1 MVSVDAS
8 AWRRRWRAIGL
19 AADRLLP
26 AGYNFPAPSSEQLL
40 AKIPSYLIIPGK
52 GNGRWTFSEEDKDLI
67 LDGVVFALG
76 FVAESMPV
84 QVVATDM
91 KPQLPQVQRGAQT
104 QDYRTAFYG
113 FAKTSCTS
121 FRSQDC

>member
-91 KPQLPQVQRGAQT
+91 KPQLPQVLNL
-104 QDYRTAFYG
+104 
-113 FAKTSCTS
+113 SCHLA
-121 FRSQDC
+121 